1 MYQQC
6 QLPSA
11 RTVSINVHPP
21 NPVKAQHS
29 VMLMQWGQFLDHD
42 LTAAAIQQPED
53 NVSPCCD
60 HRRAKKGKLHPHS
73 FKKNKRCFPIPIVQK
88 PADRF
93 FKSKCLDF
101 IRSRAINAR
110 LNRRNPREQ
119 QNLLTSYVDA
129 SNVYGSDQETQDRL
143 RRPNGRMK
151 TSKGDLLPK
160 GRNGDCI
167 KKKAPF
173 CFDAG
178 DERVHVFPGL
188 TALHTAFVRY
198 HNYIV
203 DDLKQHNRGWDGDR
217 LFQETRKI
225 ISALLQ
231 RITYTEFL
239 PEVLSDATLNLY
251 KLKEGNNNYQYNINV
266 NPSIAGVFA
275 TAAFRFGHSLIP
287 DALVID
293 NNVVPSRKLFN
304 NPEFIFTS
312 LKSVVENI
320 LSDPAQLRDR
330 FLSDQLTDH
339 LFETAMGSFDLA
351 AFNIQRGRDHGLPS
365 YNTFRKFCS
374 LPEAKNFN
382 SEQFEKTT
390 RKPLRNIY
398 KSVDDIDVF
407 AGGMA
412 EENEKGSVLGP
423 LFNCILG
430 RQFSDLKCGDSFW
443 YETTDQKRGFSE
455 NQLNAIKKTS
465 LSQILCQVFNLN
477 KIQKNPFLHKD
488 KKVRCKKLT
497 GLDLSPWYEH

>member
-1 MYQQC
+1 MPIA
-6 QLPSA
+6 LPA
-11 RTVSINVHPP
+11 HYPIHY
-21 NPVKAQHS
+21 PV
-29 VMLMQWGQFLDHD
+29 G
-42 LTAAAIQQPED
+42 LTSTRHILAEENA
-53 NVSPCCD
+53 SPCCD
-60 HRRAKKGKLHPHS
+60 NRRAKKGKLHRHS

-101 IRSRAINAR
+101 IRSRSINPR
-110 LNRRNPREQ
+110 INRRNPREQ
-119 QNLLTSYVDA
+119 QNLLTPFVDG

-143 RRPNGRMK
+143 RLPNGRMK

-167 KKKAPF
+167 RKNAPF

-178 DERVHVFPGL
+178 DERVHVYPGL
-188 TALHTAFVRY
+188 TVLHTAFVRY

-203 DDLKQHNRGWDGDR
+203 DDLKQHNTGWDGDR

-239 PEVLSDATLNLY
+239 PEVLSDATMNHY
-251 KLKEGNNNYQYNINV
+251 NLKEGNDNYQYNINV
-266 NPSIAGVFA
+266 NPSIANVFA
-275 TAAFRFGHSLIP
+275 AAAFRYGHSKIP

-293 NNVVPSRKLFN
+293 DKVVPTRKLFN
-304 NPEFIFTS
+304 DPQFIFTS

-330 FLSDQLTDH
+330 FLSEQITDH
-339 LFETAMGSFDLA
+339 LFESAMGSFDLG
-351 AFNIQRGRDHGLPS
+351 AFNIQRGRDHGLPP
-365 YNTFRKFCS
+365 YNTFRKFCN
-374 LPEAKNFN
+374 LPEANNFN
-382 SEQFEKTT
+382 SEQFEKTA
-390 RKPLRNIY
+390 RKPLKKTY

-407 AGGMA
+407 VGGMA
-412 EENEKGSVLGP
+412 EQNENGSVLGP

-443 YETTDQKRGFSE
+443 YETTDQKRGFSK
-455 NQLNAIKKTS
+455 NQLKAIKKVS
-465 LSQILCQVFNLN
+465 LSKILCQVFNLA
-477 KIQKNPFLHKD
+477 KIQKNPFLHKG
-488 KKVRCKKLT
+488 KKVGCKKLT